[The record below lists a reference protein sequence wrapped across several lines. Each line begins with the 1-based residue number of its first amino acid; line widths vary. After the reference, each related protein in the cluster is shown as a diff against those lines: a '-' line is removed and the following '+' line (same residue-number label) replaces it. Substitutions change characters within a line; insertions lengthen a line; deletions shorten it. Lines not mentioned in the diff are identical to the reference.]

1 MHFKNYE
8 TTQERPFL
16 KNGDIKSLV
25 QHMPI
30 DSINTTC
37 ISTKYLINVALSFGN
52 LFRLSICWTRIT
64 QTKFL
69 LS

>member
-8 TTQERPFL
+8 TTQEKTFL

-30 DSINTTC
+30 DSINI
-37 ISTKYLINVALSFGN
+37 ISIKYLINVALSFGN
-52 LFRLSICWTRIT
+52 LFRLSICWTRT
-64 QTKFL
+64 AQTKFL

>member
-8 TTQERPFL
+8 TTQERTFL

-37 ISTKYLINVALSFGN
+37 ISIKYLINVALSFGN
-52 LFRLSICWTRIT
+52 LFRLSICWTRTT